1 MSKTTRILLALA
13 IGLAAGIA
21 LAAIRPARVPGAIA
35 IAQPIGT
42 AWLNGL
48 QMTIVPLVVAL
59 IVTGIAASAE
69 AARAGRLTARALVT
83 FVALLWAA
91 SALAALVTP
100 VLLDL
105 FPIPRGAAA
114 GLADALAHAGPV
126 GEIAPFSQFIETL
139 VPTNVV
145 TAAANDAFLPLIV
158 FALVFGFA
166 LTRLPAEQRERMTG
180 FFQIIADAMVVVINW
195 VLWLGPIGVFAL
207 ALVFGAKAGTSA
219 IGVLLHYVAIV
230 SAVGVVVWLLA
241 FPLGAIGGR
250 IPFGRFV
257 RATGPA
263 HAVAISTQSS
273 LASLPAMLRA
283 TDELGVPV
291 AKSGIV
297 LPLAV
302 AIFRVTGPPMNL
314 AVAIY
319 VAHLYGVDLGPAQIA
334 AGVAVAAVTTM
345 GAVGLPGAVSYISS
359 IAPICIAM
367 GSPITALGL
376 LVAVETLPDLV
387 RTVGN
392 VAMDIA
398 VTATVGRRRPDDPA
412 PGETDALLA
421 GDVQ

>member
-13 IGLAAGIA
+13 LGLAAGIGLAA
-21 LAAIRPARVPGAIA
+21 LAPDWVSRVTQ

-100 VLLDL
+100 ALLDA
-105 FPIPRGAAA
+105 FPLPASAKA
-114 GLADALAHAGPV
+114 GLTAALAHAGPV

-145 TAAANDAFLPLIV
+145 TAAANNAFLPLIV

-219 IGVLLHYVAIV
+219 IGVLVHYVAIV
-230 SAVGVVVWLLA
+230 SAVGIVVWLLA

-250 IPFGRFV
+250 IRFGRFV

-283 TDELGVPV
+283 TDDLGVPV

-319 VAHLYGVDLGPAQIA
+319 VAHLYGVPLGPAQIA
-334 AGVAVAAVTTM
+334 AGIAVAAVTTM
-345 GAVGLPGAVSYISS
+345 GAVGLPGQVSYISS

-367 GSPITALGL
+367 GSPIAALGL

-398 VTATVGRRRPDDPA
+398 VTATVGRRK
-412 PGETDALLA
+412 PGDGAETVPVAEP
-421 GDVQ
+421 